1 MSGQGRAGGA
11 LLGKVNVEG
20 EPLLWNPIL
29 ISVVCNGTTT
39 YNTQTDPKGNFQ
51 IQVALPLTAMEA
63 DAKRQIKTH
72 FEGCTVQANF
82 AGFHSS
88 AITITQHNLRDEPDL
103 GTITLSRAGG
113 RAAGT
118 AVSTTIESAPVPR

>member
-1 MSGQGRAGGA
+1 MLDNSCAGYLRFARSAMRTTFSTALFLAVLSPGIFAGAQAVPQRQSTPQPPQQTARPDSIQDSGLYGYWNNMSGQGRAGGA

-51 IQVALPLTAMEA
+51 I
-63 DAKRQIKTH
+63 
-72 FEGCTVQANF
+72 
-82 AGFHSS
+82 
-88 AITITQHNLRDEPDL
+88 
-103 GTITLSRAGG
+103 
-113 RAAGT
+113 
-118 AVSTTIESAPVPR
+118 